1 MRKSEGGRLSEEDNR
16 VKIAARPAVA
26 ASARLHP
33 GAAAGAA
40 TAWRPRRRDVSA
52 PPPGRARSHRPRPS
66 SRTAR
71 AAGGES
77 PSVGLSA
84 RRRARRPRA
93 SIARPLGSLPPEAA
107 LRRRRRRPGATPRTP
122 RAVGGPR
129 PGEAP
134 LEQPAPVR
142 PRPGLVPRP
151 CPPRLRP
158 ELRGVPATLGAAA
171 GTKAAPAAAATRS
184 RPVAAAASRTPG
196 RLGSRPEASARP
208 HGAGVG
214 GARAGASPARLV
226 HSGSRGPPAGGGPAR

>member
-93 SIARPLGSLPPEAA
+93 SIARPLGSLSPAEAGSHPA
-107 LRRRRRRPGATPRTP
+107 HPARRRRASSRGGAP
-122 RAVGGPR
+122 RAARSGPPAAGPR
-129 PGEAP
+129 SP
-134 LEQPAPVR
+134 
-142 PRPGLVPRP
+142 P

-184 RPVAAAASRTPG
+184 LPLAAAASRTPG